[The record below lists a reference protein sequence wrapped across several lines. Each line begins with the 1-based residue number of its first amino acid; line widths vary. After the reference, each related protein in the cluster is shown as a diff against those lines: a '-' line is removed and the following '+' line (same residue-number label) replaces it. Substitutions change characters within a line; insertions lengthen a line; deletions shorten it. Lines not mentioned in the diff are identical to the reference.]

1 MRRLKAKRRAAR
13 DFADITMPRVLDL
26 VAVSTD
32 YESAAELRGGYGGDD
47 EQRRADWEAHQDFLI
62 AVAIRDGL
70 FRRPGAVWRYEGS
83 ADLLDQRDDDPHLN
97 DRRVAYLKA
106 HPNLL
111 TTQEL
116 AHIAQENTAMISAR
130 SRTLENGA
138 RAVDPHCDEV
148 NAREPQRVDPKG
160 TR

>member
-13 DFADITMPRVLDL
+13 DFADIPRPRVLDL
-26 VAVSTD
+26 VASSVD

-47 EQRRADWEAHQDFLI
+47 DQRRADWEAHRDFLI
-62 AVAIRDGL
+62 SVALRDGL
-70 FRRPGAVWRYEGS
+70 FRRPGAFWRYEGS

-97 DRRVAYLKA
+97 DRRVAYLQA
-106 HPNLL
+106 HRNLL
-111 TTQEL
+111 TPQEL
-116 AHIAQENTAMISAR
+116 AILAAQDAAMISAR
-130 SRTLENGA
+130 SQTLENGA

>member
-13 DFADITMPRVLDL
+13 DFADIPMPRVLDL
-26 VAVSTD
+26 VSFSTD
-32 YESAAELRGGYGGDD
+32 YESAVELRGGYGGDD

-62 AVAIRDGL
+62 AVATRDNL
-70 FRRPGAVWRYEGS
+70 FRRPGAFWRYEGS

-111 TTQEL
+111 TPQEL
-116 AHIAQENTAMISAR
+116 AHIAEENAAMIHER

-148 NAREPQRVDPKG
+148 DAREPQRVDPKG

>member
-13 DFADITMPRVLDL
+13 DFADIPMPRVLDL
-26 VAVSTD
+26 VSCSVD
-32 YESAAELRGGYGGDD
+32 YAAELRGGYADDD
-47 EQRRADWEAHQDFLI
+47 EQRRADWEAHRDFLI

-70 FRRPGAVWRYEGS
+70 FRRPGAFWRYEGS

-106 HPNLL
+106 HRNLL

-116 AHIAQENTAMISAR
+116 AHIAAEDAAMISAR
-130 SRTLENGA
+130 SQTLENGA
-138 RAVDPHCDEV
+138 LGVDPRRDEV
-148 NAREPQRVDPKG
+148 DARGPQRVDPKR

>member
-13 DFADITMPRVLDL
+13 DFADIPMPRVLDL
-26 VAVSTD
+26 LAASTD

-47 EQRRADWEAHQDFLI
+47 EQRHADWEAHRDFLI
-62 AVAIRDGL
+62 AVAIRDGF
-70 FRRPGAVWRYEGS
+70 FRRPGAFWRYEG
-83 ADLLDQRDDDPHLN
+83 AAELLDQRDDDPHLN

-111 TTQEL
+111 TPQEL
-116 AHIAQENTAMISAR
+116 AHIAAEDAAMMSAR
-130 SRTLENGA
+130 SHLLENGA
-138 RAVDPHCDEV
+138 PAVEPRCDEV
-148 NAREPQRVDPKG
+148 SAREPQRVDPKG

>member
-13 DFADITMPRVLDL
+13 DFADIAMPRVLDL
-26 VAVSTD
+26 IATSVD
-32 YESAAELRGGYGGDD
+32 YESAAELRGGYADDD
-47 EQRRADWEAHQDFLI
+47 EQRRADWEAHRDFLI
-62 AVAIRDGL
+62 AVATRDNL
-70 FRRPGAVWRYEGS
+70 FRRPGAFWRYEGA

-106 HPNLL
+106 HRNLL
-111 TTQEL
+111 TPQEL
-116 AHIAQENTAMISAR
+116 AHLAAQDAAMISAR
-130 SRTLENGA
+130 SQTLESGA

-148 NAREPQRVDPKG
+148 DARGPERVDPKG

>member
-13 DFADITMPRVLDL
+13 DFADIPMPRVLDL
-26 VAVSTD
+26 IASSVD
-32 YESAAELRGGYGGDD
+32 YASAAELRGGYGGDD

-70 FRRPGAVWRYEGS
+70 FRRPGAFWRYEGS

-97 DRRVAYLKA
+97 DRRVAYLQA
-106 HPNLL
+106 HRNLL
-111 TTQEL
+111 TPQEL
-116 AHIAQENTAMISAR
+116 AHIADEDAAMISAR
-130 SRTLENGA
+130 SQTLESGA

-148 NAREPQRVDPKG
+148 DAREPQRVDPKG